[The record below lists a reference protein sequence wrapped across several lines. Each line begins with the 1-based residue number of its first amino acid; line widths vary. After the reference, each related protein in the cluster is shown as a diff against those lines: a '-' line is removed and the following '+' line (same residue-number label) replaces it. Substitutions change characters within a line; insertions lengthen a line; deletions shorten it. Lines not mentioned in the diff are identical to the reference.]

1 LPIQLNLTTRDGNT
15 KAVERIGFDT
25 DVTGFLDEVVH

>member
-1 LPIQLNLTTRDGNT
+1 LNLTARDGNT
-15 KAVERIGFDT
+15 KVYERIVFDT